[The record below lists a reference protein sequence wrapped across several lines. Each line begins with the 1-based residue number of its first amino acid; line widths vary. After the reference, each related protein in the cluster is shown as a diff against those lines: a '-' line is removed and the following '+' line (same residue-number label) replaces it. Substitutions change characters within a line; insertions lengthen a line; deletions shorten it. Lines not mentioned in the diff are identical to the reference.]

1 MAIRISHVLFFG
13 EKKYVIVFYDGSS
26 HPVIQMSKIVDHL
39 AQMLLRMQTRCFAIR
54 TVSWNT
60 STTREGQPYDNY
72 TGENHFTA
80 VPEIITGGGSRGV
93 ACSV

>member
-1 MAIRISHVLFFG
+1 
-13 EKKYVIVFYDGSS
+13 
-26 HPVIQMSKIVDHL
+26 MSKIAYHL

-72 TGENHFTA
+72 TGENSFTA
-80 VPEIITGGGSRGV
+80 VPQMINSEGV
-93 ACSV
+93 EVWLVQFESGDAYKRDQTSNLVAKACYNQCSTTS